1 MDEIEKLLW
10 RFFKQGHGTSSA
22 IRGEDLMD
30 AFDNFRATQSK
41 QIKVIKDKIKTF
53 DSIAL

>member
-22 IRGEDLMD
+22 IRGEDLME
-30 AFDNFRATQSK
+30 AFDNFRATQSE
-41 QIKVIKDKIKTF
+41 QIEAIKDEIKAYN
-53 DSIAL
+53 SIAL